1 MRGRLSWVVA
11 PWPERGSNRREAA
24 GVRRLAW
31 AVVASV
37 ILVGVLFVAVFPSR
51 TYLAQQR
58 SIATAREKV
67 MVLAAENDR
76 LAGRVQRLN
85 TDGEIERL
93 AREQYN
99 LVRPGEEAYAILP
112 SRPAPAARDEN
123 RRPPKEDDKSLLS
136 KVWSGLSFWS

>member
-1 MRGRLSWVVA
+1 MRRT
-11 PWPERGSNRREAA
+11 
-24 GVRRLAW
+24 AW

-51 TYLAQQR
+51 TYLAQQG
-58 SIATAREKV
+58 SIAAAKEKV

-112 SRPAPAARDEN
+112 SRPAPPPRAEK
-123 RRPPKEDDKSLLS
+123 RRPPKEDDKGLLS